1 MKDMIVMGV
10 VGAPHGV
17 KGEVRVKSFTD
28 DPLAL
33 GDYGPLTAADG
44 RIFTVETIRPQ
55 KTVAVVRFA
64 EVTTREQAEALNGTE
79 LFVARD
85 ALPDDLEDDEFYQ
98 ADLVG
103 LDVRDGEGTSWG
115 RVAAV
120 HDFGGGTVIELK
132 GRKGAMIPFTQAAVP
147 QVDIAGG
154 SITVDPVAAGLIDL
168 PDEDESEAP

>member
-1 MKDMIVMGV
+1 MANSPEGV
-10 VGAPHGV
+10 LAAASSAGGRRGTYRRLLGVASRYWPFAILAVLGMLFDAGAAGA
-17 KGEVRVKSFTD
+17 FTYLIKPMLD
-28 DPLAL
+28 
-33 GDYGPLTAADG
+33 
-44 RIFTVETIRPQ
+44 
-55 KTVAVVRFA
+55 
-64 EVTTREQAEALNGTE
+64 E

-85 ALPDDLEDDEFYQ
+85 KLPDDLEDDEFYQ

-132 GRKGAMIPFTQAAVP
+132 GRKGAMIPFTHAAVP

-154 SITVDPVAAGLIDL
+154 SIIVDPVAAGLIDL